1 MKHLWMFGMLML
13 LFVQSVPAQQSDTIL
28 YESGIVRVII
38 RANKDVPDD
47 NNWVEPNLVPTT
59 QNDMAKIKNMPFG
72 GFTRLVKEEK
82 QTVLHCYVNA
92 GKDELTNLWLGG
104 QETYIV
110 DAQTGTRYKARGSYD
125 AKVWDQNSSVKTKK
139 GTLLDFPIY
148 FPPLPSTVKRVKI
161 FGVPTWNLRGA
172 EVRLRRCEGRTYDS
186 VPQLRQ
192 PQLETPAHNYSKDD
206 MGTYACYKDV
216 HLLAPMPE
224 HTMAIWLTPEATYLA
239 IAYELNWAREYF
251 GVEPESAIYDD
262 VTGKKY
268 KLRRVQGL
276 PMKEIFFIHGVVG
289 DLYAMVLEFDP
300 LPLSATSI
308 SYIEA
313 DSEPFYVWGA
323 DWKGHHYNDLS
334 VDEMRDNQKRF
345 GYYERKVV
353 E

>member
-28 YESGIVRVII
+28 YESGIVRVRIP
-38 RANKDVPDD
+38 ANKDVPDD

-192 PQLETPAHNYSKDD
+192 PQLEAPAHNYSKDD

>member
-28 YESGIVRVII
+28 YESGIVRVRIP
-38 RANKDVPDD
+38 ANKDVPDD